1 MKLENAKPK
10 INHLYEE
17 IVSNDAAEMSVS
29 NGFARNW
36 TRAWQMNS
44 GSMCYEAIT
53 RSSSWRDISDSGEF
67 ALPLSNFKSSNR
79 LTLRHDRNRYRTTL

>member
-29 NGFARNW
+29 NGFSTQILLRTGRKVPN
-36 TRAWQMNS
+36 M
-44 GSMCYEAIT
+44 
-53 RSSSWRDISDSGEF
+53 
-67 ALPLSNFKSSNR
+67 R
-79 LTLRHDRNRYRTTL
+79 LMKVS